1 MIPTTSNY
9 QLDRHTTLIY
19 NGYSFPLH
27 CSPICKRITVFTM
40 PPIQKKKRSSV
51 SSIILSGAKRRKDK
65 SVRIKEEGDGSEEK
79 PIRENVRERFME
91 LLNQPK
97 YKMGVSN
104 KIIQKEFSKP
114 EEKPLLVQVINEL
127 SKESK
132 LQMSKSGV
140 DNELYYTLVADE
152 IAQKYVGLDVSA
164 KLVLQCIEKAG
175 NNGIWTK
182 EIRMQTNI
190 QQQALNKIFKQ
201 LEQRCLIKPV
211 KSVTAKAKKL
221 YMLYELTPSK
231 EITGGVWYSGLE
243 FDHEFISEL
252 RTFVM
257 HCVRRLNSG
266 QGVTI
271 SEIKKKM
278 EQAKVSRVELN
289 LDEVKQLVQTLVFDN
304 YIEEGSL
311 NDIED
316 QPKYVCARQVT
327 TSCNFKWWDAL
338 SPDFHFRAIK
348 FEDGVTLSPHEPHH
362 HTA

>member
-1 MIPTTSNY
+1 M
-9 QLDRHTTLIY
+9 
-19 NGYSFPLH
+19 
-27 CSPICKRITVFTM
+27 PI
-40 PPIQKKKRSSV
+40 KKKRTAG
-51 SSIILSGAKRRKDK
+51 SSIVVPGAKRRKEK
-65 SVRIKEEGDGSEEK
+65 SVRIKEEGGGTNKRSPKESVSD
-79 PIRENVRERFME
+79 RFME
-91 LLNQPK
+91 LLNQSR

-104 KIIQKEFSKP
+104 KIIQNEFSKA

-127 SKESK
+127 SKASK

-140 DNELYYTLVADE
+140 DNDLYYTLVADE

-190 QQQALNKIFKQ
+190 QQQALNKIFKA

-266 QGVTI
+266 KGVTI

-304 YIEEGSL
+304 YIEEATL
-311 NDIED
+311 NDNDD
-316 QPKYVCARQVT
+316 QTCYICARQVT
-327 TSCNFKWWDAL
+327 TSCHFKWWDAL
-338 SPDFHFRAIK
+338 SPDFHFRSIK

>member
-1 MIPTTSNY
+1 
-9 QLDRHTTLIY
+9 
-19 NGYSFPLH
+19 
-27 CSPICKRITVFTM
+27 M
-40 PPIQKKKRSSV
+40 PVKKKRPAA
-51 SSIILSGAKRRKDK
+51 SSIVLPGAAKKRKGN
-65 SVRIKEEGDGSEEK
+65 SVRIKEETSN
-79 PIRENVRERFME
+79 ENVADRKLAKEVIRERFME
-91 LLNQPK
+91 LLSQSK
-97 YKMGVSN
+97 YKMGASN
-104 KIIQKEFSKP
+104 KIIQGEFSKAQ
-114 EEKPLLVQVINEL
+114 EKPLLVQVINEL
-127 SKESK
+127 SKASK

-140 DNELYYTLVADE
+140 DNELYYTLVDDE

-289 LDEVKQLVQTLVFDN
+289 ADEVKQLVQTLVFDN
-304 YIEEGSL
+304 YIEIGSF
-311 NDIED
+311 NDNDDECYI
-316 QPKYVCARQVT
+316 CAKPVS
-327 TSCNFKWWDAL
+327 TSCHFKWWDAL
-338 SPDFHFRAIK
+338 SPDFHFRSIK

>member
-1 MIPTTSNY
+1 
-9 QLDRHTTLIY
+9 
-19 NGYSFPLH
+19 
-27 CSPICKRITVFTM
+27 M
-40 PPIQKKKRSSV
+40 PVTKKKRPAG
-51 SSIILSGAKRRKDK
+51 SSIVMPGAKKRKGVQ
-65 SVRIKEEGDGSEEK
+65 SVRIKEESGSEK
-79 PIRENVRERFME
+79 RTDNKSPREVVRDRFVE
-91 LLNQPK
+91 LLSQSR
-97 YKMGVSN
+97 YKMGASN
-104 KIIQKEFSKP
+104 KVIQSEFSKA

-127 SKESK
+127 SKASK
-132 LQMSKSGV
+132 LQMSKSGM

-152 IAQKYVGLDVSA
+152 IAQKYIGLDVSA

-266 QGVTI
+266 QGVKI

-289 LDEVKQLVQTLVFDN
+289 ADEVKQLVQTLVFDN
-304 YIEEGSL
+304 YIEEGTL
-311 NDIED
+311 DDNGDVCYI
-316 QPKYVCARQVT
+316 CARTVS
-327 TSCNFKWWDAL
+327 TSCHFKWWDAL

-348 FEDGVTLSPHEPHH
+348 CEDGVTLGPHEPHH

>member
-1 MIPTTSNY
+1 
-9 QLDRHTTLIY
+9 
-19 NGYSFPLH
+19 
-27 CSPICKRITVFTM
+27 
-40 PPIQKKKRSSV
+40 
-51 SSIILSGAKRRKDK
+51 
-65 SVRIKEEGDGSEEK
+65 VRIKEEVGSEVGTKKKSPKEI
-79 PIRENVRERFME
+79 IRVRFLE
-91 LLNQPK
+91 LLNQSR
-97 YKMGVSN
+97 YKMGAPN
-104 KIIQKEFSKP
+104 KLIQSVFSKS

-140 DNELYYTLVADE
+140 DNDLYYMLVADE

-175 NNGIWTK
+175 DNGIWTK
-182 EIRMQTNI
+182 EIRMRTNI

-252 RTFVM
+252 RTFVV

-266 QGVTI
+266 HGVTI
-271 SEIKKKM
+271 IEIKKKM
-278 EQAKVSRVELN
+278 EQAKVSRVQLN
-289 LDEVKQLVQTLVFDN
+289 VDEVKQLVQTLVFDN
-304 YIEEGSL
+304 YIEEGYL
-311 NDIED
+311 DDNKDVCYI
-316 QPKYVCARQVT
+316 CARPVS

-338 SPDFHFRAIK
+338 SPDFHFRSIQ
-348 FEDGVTLSPHEPHH
+348 FEDGVTLGPHEPHH

>member
-1 MIPTTSNY
+1 
-9 QLDRHTTLIY
+9 
-19 NGYSFPLH
+19 
-27 CSPICKRITVFTM
+27 M
-40 PPIQKKKRSSV
+40 PATKKKRPAG
-51 SSIILSGAKRRKDK
+51 SSIVMPGAKKRKGVQ
-65 SVRIKEEGDGSEEK
+65 SVRIKAESGNEK
-79 PIRENVRERFME
+79 RTDNRSPREVVRNRFVE
-91 LLNQPK
+91 LLSLSR
-97 YKMGVSN
+97 YKMGASN
-104 KIIQKEFSKP
+104 KVIQGEFSKA

-127 SKESK
+127 SKASK

-164 KLVLQCIEKAG
+164 KLVLQCIEKAA

-201 LEQRCLIKPV
+201 LEQRCLIKPI

-289 LDEVKQLVQTLVFDN
+289 ADEVKQLVQTLVFDN
-304 YIEEGSL
+304 YIEEGTL
-311 NDIED
+311 DDNEDIC
-316 QPKYVCARQVT
+316 YICARTVST
-327 TSCNFKWWDAL
+327 PCHFKWWDAL

-348 FEDGVTLSPHEPHH
+348 FEDGVTLGPHEPHH

>member
-1 MIPTTSNY
+1 M
-9 QLDRHTTLIY
+9 
-19 NGYSFPLH
+19 PL
-27 CSPICKRITVFTM
+27 
-40 PPIQKKKRSSV
+40 KKKRPSG
-51 SSIILSGAKRRKDK
+51 SSIIIPGAKKRKGI
-65 SVRIKEEGDGSEEK
+65 SVRIKEEVGNEK
-79 PIRENVRERFME
+79 GTDKKPPKDIVRERFVE
-91 LLNQPK
+91 LLSQPR
-97 YKMGVSN
+97 YKMGASN
-104 KIIQKEFSKP
+104 KVIQGEFSKA

-271 SEIKKKM
+271 NEIKKKM

-311 NDIED
+311 NENED
-316 QPKYVCARQVT
+316 EVCYLCARQVS
-327 TSCNFKWWDAL
+327 TSCQFKWWDAL
-338 SPDFHFRAIK
+338 SPDFHFRSIK
-348 FEDGVTLSPHEPHH
+348 FEDGVTLVPHEPHH

>member
-1 MIPTTSNY
+1 MS
-9 QLDRHTTLIY
+9 
-19 NGYSFPLH
+19 G
-27 CSPICKRITVFTM
+27 
-40 PPIQKKKRSSV
+40 KKKRPAA
-51 SSIILSGAKRRKDK
+51 SSIVMPGAKKRRGV
-65 SVRIKEEGDGSEEK
+65 SVRIKEESGTTKGNIKRSPKDAVK
-79 PIRENVRERFME
+79 DRFLD
-91 LLNQPK
+91 LLGQSR
-97 YKMGVSN
+97 YKMGASN
-104 KIIQKEFSKP
+104 KIIQGEFP
-114 EEKPLLVQVINEL
+114 RAEEKPLLVQVINEL
-127 SKESK
+127 SKASK
-132 LQMSKSGV
+132 LQMSKSGI

-164 KLVLQCIEKAG
+164 KLVLQCIEKSG

-201 LEQRCLIKPV
+201 LEQRCLIKPI

-257 HCVRRLNSG
+257 DCVRRLNGG
-266 QGVTI
+266 QGVTL

-289 LDEVKQLVQTLVFDN
+289 VEEVQQLVETLVFDN
-304 YIEEGSL
+304 YIEEGPI
-311 NDIED
+311 NDSDEAC
-316 QPKYVCARQVT
+316 YVRSKPVSTMCH
-327 TSCNFKWWDAL
+327 FKWWDAL
-338 SPDFHFRAIK
+338 SPDFHFRSII
-348 FEDGVTLSPHEPHH
+348 FEDGVTLGPHEPHH

>member
-1 MIPTTSNY
+1 
-9 QLDRHTTLIY
+9 
-19 NGYSFPLH
+19 
-27 CSPICKRITVFTM
+27 M
-40 PPIQKKKRSSV
+40 PVKKKRPAG
-51 SSIILSGAKRRKDK
+51 SSIVMPGAKKRKGV
-65 SVRIKEEGDGSEEK
+65 SVRIKEEVGGEK
-79 PIRENVRERFME
+79 STEKKSPKDIVRDRFLE
-91 LLNQPK
+91 LLSQSK
-97 YKMGVSN
+97 YRMGASN
-104 KIIQKEFSKP
+104 KIIQSEFSKAQ
-114 EEKPLLVQVINEL
+114 EKPLLVQVINEL
-127 SKESK
+127 SKASK

-266 QGVTI
+266 QGVAI

-289 LDEVKQLVQTLVFDN
+289 VDEVKQLVQTLVFDN

-311 NDIED
+311 NDSD
-316 QPKYVCARQVT
+316 DVFYVCARPVST
-327 TSCNFKWWDAL
+327 LCHFKWWDAL
-338 SPDFHFRAIK
+338 SPDFHFRSIK
-348 FEDGVTLSPHEPHH
+348 FEDGVTLGPHEPHH
-362 HTA
+362 RTA

>member
-1 MIPTTSNY
+1 
-9 QLDRHTTLIY
+9 
-19 NGYSFPLH
+19 
-27 CSPICKRITVFTM
+27 M

-65 SVRIKEEGDGSEEK
+65 SVRIKEEGEGSEEK

>member
-1 MIPTTSNY
+1 
-9 QLDRHTTLIY
+9 
-19 NGYSFPLH
+19 
-27 CSPICKRITVFTM
+27 M
-40 PPIQKKKRSSV
+40 PVKKKRPV
-51 SSIILSGAKRRKDK
+51 GSSIAMPGAKRRKGV
-65 SVRIKEEGDGSEEK
+65 SVRIKEELGNEK
-79 PIRENVRERFME
+79 GIDKKSPKDIVRDRFLE
-91 LLNQPK
+91 LLSRSR
-97 YKMGVSN
+97 YKMGASN
-104 KIIQKEFSKP
+104 KIIQDEFSKAQ
-114 EEKPLLVQVINEL
+114 EKPLLVQVINEL
-127 SKESK
+127 SKASK

-289 LDEVKQLVQTLVFDN
+289 VDEVKQLVQTLVFDN

-311 NDIED
+311 NDNDDVCYI
-316 QPKYVCARQVT
+316 CARPVS

-338 SPDFHFRAIK
+338 SPDFHFRSIK
-348 FEDGVTLSPHEPHH
+348 FEDGVTLGPHEPHH
-362 HTA
+362 HTD

>member
-1 MIPTTSNY
+1 
-9 QLDRHTTLIY
+9 
-19 NGYSFPLH
+19 
-27 CSPICKRITVFTM
+27 M
-40 PPIQKKKRSSV
+40 PGKKKRPAG
-51 SSIILSGAKRRKDK
+51 SSIVMPGAKKRRGV
-65 SVRIKEEGDGSEEK
+65 SVRIKEESGSNNGIK
-79 PIRENVRERFME
+79 KSPKDAVRDRFVE
-91 LLNQPK
+91 LLGQPR
-97 YKMGVSN
+97 YKMGASN
-104 KIIQKEFSKP
+104 KIIQNEFP
-114 EEKPLLVQVINEL
+114 RAEEKPLLVQVINEL
-127 SKESK
+127 SKASK

-175 NNGIWTK
+175 NSGIWTK

-266 QGVTI
+266 QGVTLN
-271 SEIKKKM
+271 EIKKKM

-289 LDEVKQLVQTLVFDN
+289 VDEVKQLVETLVFDN
-304 YIEEGSL
+304 YIEEGPL
-311 NDIED
+311 KDTDELCYI
-316 QPKYVCARQVT
+316 CARPVS
-327 TSCNFKWWDAL
+327 TSCHFKWWDAL
-338 SPDFHFRAIK
+338 SPDFHFRSIK
-348 FEDGVTLSPHEPHH
+348 FEDGVTLGPHEPHH

>member
-1 MIPTTSNY
+1 M
-9 QLDRHTTLIY
+9 LAFKKER
-19 NGYSFPLH
+19 
-27 CSPICKRITVFTM
+27 KRVAG
-40 PPIQKKKRSSV
+40 
-51 SSIILSGAKRRKDK
+51 SSIVVPGAKRRKEK
-65 SVRIKEEGDGSEEK
+65 TVRIKEEGDVEGADTRSPKE
-79 PIRENVRERFME
+79 IVRDRFMK
-91 LLNQPK
+91 LLNDQQH
-97 YKMGVSN
+97 KMGVSN
-104 KIIQKEFSKP
+104 KVIQSEFSKAH
-114 EEKPLLVQVINEL
+114 EKPLLVQVINEL
-127 SKESK
+127 SKASK

-266 QGVTI
+266 NGVTI

-304 YIEEGSL
+304 YIEEGSF
-311 NDIED
+311 NDSD
-316 QPKYVCARQVT
+316 GQPSYICARQVS
-327 TSCNFKWWDAL
+327 TSCHFKW
-338 SPDFHFRAIK
+338 
-348 FEDGVTLSPHEPHH
+348 
-362 HTA
+362 

>member
-1 MIPTTSNY
+1 MPAVKKE
-9 QLDRHTTLIY
+9 R
-19 NGYSFPLH
+19 
-27 CSPICKRITVFTM
+27 KRAAG
-40 PPIQKKKRSSV
+40 
-51 SSIILSGAKRRKDK
+51 SSIVVPGAKRRKEK
-65 SVRIKEEGDGSEEK
+65 TVRIKEEGDGEGADKRSPKE
-79 PIRENVRERFME
+79 IVRDRFME
-91 LLNQPK
+91 LLNDPK
-97 YKMGVSN
+97 HKMGVSN
-104 KIIQKEFSKP
+104 KVIQSEFAKAQ
-114 EEKPLLVQVINEL
+114 EKPLLVQVINEL
-127 SKESK
+127 SKASK
-132 LQMSKSGV
+132 LQMSKSGI

-266 QGVTI
+266 NGVTI

-304 YIEEGSL
+304 YIEEGSFI
-311 NDIED
+311 DSDD
-316 QPKYVCARQVT
+316 QSSYICARQVS
-327 TSCNFKWWDAL
+327 TSCHFKWWDCL
-338 SPDFHFRAIK
+338 SPDFHFRSIK

>member
-1 MIPTTSNY
+1 
-9 QLDRHTTLIY
+9 
-19 NGYSFPLH
+19 
-27 CSPICKRITVFTM
+27 M
-40 PPIQKKKRSSV
+40 PPVRKKRAAG
-51 SSIILSGAKRRKDK
+51 SSIVLPGAKRKKEK
-65 SVRIKEEGDGSEEK
+65 SVRIKEEDNGESVEK
-79 PIRENVRERFME
+79 RSPKIIVRERFLE
-91 LLNQPK
+91 LLEQPRN
-97 YKMGVSN
+97 KMGVSN
-104 KIIQKEFSKP
+104 KIIQNEFSKA
-114 EEKPLLVQVINEL
+114 EEKPLLVTVINEL
-127 SKESK
+127 SKASK
-132 LQMSKSGV
+132 LQMSKSGA

-304 YIEEGSL
+304 YIEKGSL
-311 NDIED
+311 NENDD
-316 QPKYVCARQVT
+316 QPCYVCARPVST
-327 TSCNFKWWDAL
+327 ACHFKWWDCL
-338 SPDFHFRAIK
+338 SPDFHFRSVK

>member
-1 MIPTTSNY
+1 M
-9 QLDRHTTLIY
+9 
-19 NGYSFPLH
+19 PL
-27 CSPICKRITVFTM
+27 
-40 PPIQKKKRSSV
+40 KKKRPAG
-51 SSIILSGAKRRKDK
+51 SSIVIPGAKKRKGA
-65 SVRIKEEGDGSEEK
+65 SVRIKEEERSEDGGVKKSPK
-79 PIRENVRERFME
+79 DIVRERFFE
-91 LLNQPK
+91 LLSQSR
-97 YKMGVSN
+97 YRMGASN
-104 KIIQKEFSKP
+104 NIIQSEFSKAQ
-114 EEKPLLVQVINEL
+114 EKPLLVEVINEL
-127 SKESK
+127 SKASK

-152 IAQKYVGLDVSA
+152 IAQKYIGLDVSA

-266 QGVTI
+266 HGVTI
-271 SEIKKKM
+271 SEIKNKM

-289 LDEVKQLVQTLVFDN
+289 VDEVKQLVRTLVFDN

-311 NDIED
+311 NDKDEVF
-316 QPKYVCARQVT
+316 YVSARPVS
-327 TSCNFKWWDAL
+327 TSCHFKWWDAL
-338 SPDFHFRAIK
+338 SPDFHFRSIK
-348 FEDGVTLSPHEPHH
+348 FEDGVTLGPHEPHH